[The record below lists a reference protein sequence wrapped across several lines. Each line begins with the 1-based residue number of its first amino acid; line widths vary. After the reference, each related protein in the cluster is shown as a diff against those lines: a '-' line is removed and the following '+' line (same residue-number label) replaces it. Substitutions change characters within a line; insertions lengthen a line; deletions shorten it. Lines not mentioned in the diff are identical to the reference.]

1 MPFSVLTFLVVA
13 LSPAVQAV
21 GSDNAI
27 HMMCMAAFDSAMH
40 QAGKTPP
47 AGMGDFT
54 CDCFL
59 RQVEQGAGLDVAQGT
74 CKEQAAKKYPL

>member
-1 MPFSVLTFLVVA
+1 MRLFLPLLLVLAIPPT
-13 LSPAVQAV
+13 QAA
-21 GSDNAI
+21 GDNQLI
-27 HMMCMAAFDSAMH
+27 RSMCMAAFDSAMH

>member
-27 HMMCMAAFDSAMH
+27 HMMCMVAFDSAMH

-59 RQVEQGAGLDVAQGT
+59 RQVEQVPVLTLPRAPARAGCEEKFL
-74 CKEQAAKKYPL
+74 